1 MNGNQIIWTFSLSY
15 RISHRVDTEIS
26 LSRPESWGTG
36 VFSKTFSESDG
47 TITRVRDCKIQH
59 TNGPYPHSDDYPAE
73 ICGKC
78 GSRENEGDDE

>member
-26 LSRPESWGTG
+26 LSRPESGGTG

-47 TITRVRDCKIQH
+47 TITRVRDNQIQH
-59 TNGPYPHSDDYPAE
+59 TVGPYPYGDDHPAE
-73 ICGKC
+73 IFG
-78 GSRENEGDDE
+78 